1 MTDRLKGSLIL
12 ALQGAQMAKKSMHEV
27 NLRLRVAITV
37 TIATVFV
44 FANHKVTH
52 LLAIM

>member
-12 ALQGAQMAKKSMHEV
+12 ALQGAQMAKKFMHKV
-27 NLRLRVAITV
+27 NLRLRVSI

-44 FANHKVTH
+44 FANHKVTQ
-52 LLAIM
+52 LLASK